1 MSMYKFPNIWTS
13 CLYQQRVET
22 ELADSV
28 DPDQIALEQ
37 SDQGLH
43 CLPVILLNVNNTL
56 TQKRKVNVQVFPSK
70 GKPINNLVQVS
81 FAGKN
86 ACFFLMYRVD
96 SGQLHF
102 TSKKIPVCG
111 IDYHKSSEYWGR

>member
-13 CLYQQRVET
+13 CLYQQRVQT

-43 CLPVILLNVNNTL
+43 CLPAILLKVRNTL
-56 TQKRKVNVQVFPSK
+56 TQKRKVTVQVL
-70 GKPINNLVQVS
+70 NLKTQS
-81 FAGKN
+81 RCLLSRKMHA
-86 ACFFLMYRVD
+86 FFFFFFDVP
-96 SGQLHF
+96 G
-102 TSKKIPVCG
+102 
-111 IDYHKSSEYWGR
+111 

>member
-1 MSMYKFPNIWTS
+1 M
-13 CLYQQRVET
+13 
-22 ELADSV
+22 
-28 DPDQIALEQ
+28 EQ

-43 CLPVILLNVNNTL
+43 CLPVIVLTL

-70 GKPINNLVQVS
+70 GNLKKQHCPGV
-81 FAGKN
+81 FCREK
-86 ACFFLMYRVD
+86 CMLFFFMYRVD
-96 SGQLHF
+96 SGHLHL

>member
-1 MSMYKFPNIWTS
+1 M
-13 CLYQQRVET
+13 
-22 ELADSV
+22 
-28 DPDQIALEQ
+28 EQ

-70 GKPINNLVQVS
+70 GNLKKQHCPGV
-81 FAGKN
+81 FCPEK
-86 ACFFLMYRVD
+86 CMLFFFMYPVD
-96 SGQLHF
+96 SGQLHL

>member
-1 MSMYKFPNIWTS
+1 M
-13 CLYQQRVET
+13 
-22 ELADSV
+22 LADSI

-56 TQKRKVNVQVFPSK
+56 IQKHKVNVQVFPSK
-70 GKPINNLVQVS
+70 GKPKNNTVQVS
-81 FAGKN
+81 FGGEK
-86 ACFFLMYRVD
+86 CMLSFWMYQVD
-96 SGQLHF
+96 SGHLHF